1 MAISDI
7 FQLLLHKNMEPCL
20 LLSVE
25 MTDISAF
32 LCD

>member
-7 FQLLLHKNMEPCL
+7 FQLLLHKNMEACL

>member
-7 FQLLLHKNMEPCL
+7 FQLLLHKNMEPRL

-25 MTDISAF
+25 MTDISAV